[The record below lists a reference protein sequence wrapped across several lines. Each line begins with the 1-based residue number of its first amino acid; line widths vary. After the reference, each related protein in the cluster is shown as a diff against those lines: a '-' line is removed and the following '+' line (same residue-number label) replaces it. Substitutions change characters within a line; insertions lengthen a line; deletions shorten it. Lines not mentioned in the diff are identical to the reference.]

1 MSGCS
6 PAQSRKPLPDDR
18 DIKKLNSILMKTRL
32 FIVVAVLALAS
43 CSTPKYTYKF
53 DYHDYNAGR
62 KEKQAMKEVAANPG
76 PVEIQPE
83 MLVAE
88 APVVAD
94 AQTTEAQVATPA
106 EKRSAPLTMT
116 KSEKKQMVKEL
127 KAAVKQ
133 AVKIKKAGDVD
144 QSTKAMDSDLKMSL
158 VFLVISIIAGAL
170 VTVVELMWIV
180 SLAAFIVALIF
191 FIKWLMRQ

>member
-1 MSGCS
+1 
-6 PAQSRKPLPDDR
+6 
-18 DIKKLNSILMKTRL
+18 MKTIL
-32 FIVVAVLALAS
+32 FFVLAVFVMAS

-88 APVVAD
+88 APVVVPEVSKSID
-94 AQTTEAQVATPA
+94 APAAT
-106 EKRSAPLTMT
+106 KNAPLTMT
-116 KSEKKQMVKEL
+116 KAEKKQMVTEY

-133 AVKIKKAGDVD
+133 VLKAKNLKEVKADID
-144 QSTKAMDSDLKMSL
+144 QSTKVMDRDLKLSL
-158 VFLVISIIAGAL
+158 IFLIVAIVGGVLYTVSPTLTYVIT
-170 VTVVELMWIV
+170 TV
-180 SLAAFIVALIF
+180 AFILAVVF
-191 FIKWLMRQ
+191 FIKWLMKQ